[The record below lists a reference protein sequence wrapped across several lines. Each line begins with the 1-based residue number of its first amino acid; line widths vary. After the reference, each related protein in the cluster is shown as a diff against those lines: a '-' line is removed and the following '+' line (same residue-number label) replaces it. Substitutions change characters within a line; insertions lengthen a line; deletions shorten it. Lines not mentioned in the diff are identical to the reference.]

1 METRKGTEPAALT
14 IRQDVMRNGF
24 TMAELVLVVA
34 VIAMLMVLILP
45 SISTMFSAGSFEQAQ
60 MVMAAT
66 LSSAR
71 ALAIEKQT
79 YAMVHVHPDPGEGKF
94 WLVTMLFNPNPA
106 PELGYPNGRF
116 VVAAGVRP
124 YRLPGDVGAG
134 EISDTFVQGG
144 NYTVAVNDPDG
155 WRDFITFN
163 VIFGSDGALATDVNG
178 SRPLLDETSPIF
190 SDVAGVGLFP
200 GEMYDGDVVN
210 EDGVRAVALFDFKE
224 LNVTVDRTI
233 PLNEAGQFLVINPY
247 TGKFFPTE

>member
-1 METRKGTEPAALT
+1 MKTTARHFRRGVC
-14 IRQDVMRNGF
+14 RRGGY

-60 MVMAAT
+60 VVMAAT

-79 YAMVHVHPDPGEGKF
+79 YALVHVHPDPREGKF
-94 WLVTMLFNPNPA
+94 WLVTMLFNPD
-106 PELGYPNGRF
+106 NGRF
-116 VVAAGVRP
+116 VVAPGVRP

-144 NYTVAVNDPDG
+144 NYTVAVNDNDSDG
-155 WRDFITFN
+155 VDDWRDFITFN
-163 VIFGSDGALATDVNG
+163 VIFAPDGALASDVNG
-178 SRPLLDETSPIF
+178 GPPLLDENSPIF
-190 SDVAGVGLFP
+190 LDAAHGGLFHD
-200 GEMYDGDVVN
+200 EMYNAEMYNAAVVN
-210 EDGVRAVALFDFKE
+210 EDGVRAVTLFDFKE
-224 LNVTVDRTI
+224 LNVTEDRTI

-247 TGKFFPTE
+247 TGKFLPTE